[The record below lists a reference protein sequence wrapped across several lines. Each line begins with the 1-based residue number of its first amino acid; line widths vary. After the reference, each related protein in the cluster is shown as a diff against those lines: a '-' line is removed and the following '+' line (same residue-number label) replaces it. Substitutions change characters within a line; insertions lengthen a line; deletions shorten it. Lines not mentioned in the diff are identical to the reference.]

1 MSVATESTLQDPL
14 WLNCLMP
21 LGIIGLGEEQIG
33 GWSLMQKND
42 LFKCNGTIY
51 RVVEI
56 GTNKVLVVD
65 CVRLTMPIWMPLRE
79 YSITTFEE
87 LLSVTHRAIPTIE
100 SLSQEQMK
108 VMHQRFTMI
117 APLISFIAHDEL
129 RNVALSDMAQRHKV
143 TKARYETIL

>member
-1 MSVATESTLQDPL
+1 
-14 WLNCLMP
+14 
-21 LGIIGLGEEQIG
+21 
-33 GWSLMQKND
+33 MQKND